1 MQRVTKVC
9 YAGAL
14 LAAIMTLLLQSQ
26 GRDVAIEMLC
36 SAGAPL
42 GAILNFLLQ
51 LGFREVGSALR
62 VDRLS
67 AVERTIA
74 ADVAQLGLLMPFM

>member
-1 MQRVTKVC
+1 MITMVPH
-9 YAGAL
+9 L
-14 LAAIMTLLLQSQ
+14 Q
-26 GRDVAIEMLC
+26 GRHVTAEMLC
-36 SAGAPL
+36 FAGAPL

-51 LGFREVGSALR
+51 LGFREAGSVLR

-74 ADVAQLGLLMPFM
+74 ADIAQLGLLMPFM

>member
-1 MQRVTKVC
+1 MQRLTKLC
-9 YAGAL
+9 DPGAP
-14 LAAIMTLLLQSQ
+14 LAAIMTLLPQSQ
-26 GRDVAIEMLC
+26 GQGVMIEILC

-51 LGFREVGSALR
+51 LGFREVGSTLR
-62 VDRLS
+62 VERLS